1 MTPHRVARPSH
12 GSSKSHVVSRFLL
25 PLALLVL
32 LTACDH
38 RVASEK
44 SIDVCALALDSVS
57 TLLQEMPTPSG
68 EVQAPSAGHCE
79 FSVQLGPTRRGPIS
93 ISVMTKASME
103 PDDLSHSAKLML
115 AEAEQTYGDPG
126 TSAFANLAKL
136 GVAFHM
142 APGNAQQII
151 VGERGVLMEIGLGS
165 GGFSDEQVATF
176 VKDVWTR
183 VLANKPTKR

>member
-1 MTPHRVARPSH
+1 MTPYRVARPSQ
-12 GSSKSHVVSRFLL
+12 SSPKSHVVSRFLL

-57 TLLQEMPTPSG
+57 TMLQEIPTAKGDAQP
-68 EVQAPSAGHCE
+68 PSAGYCE
-79 FSVQLGPTRRGPIS
+79 FTTQPGPNRRRSIS

-103 PDDLSHSAKLML
+103 PDELSRSAKLML

-126 TSAFANLAKL
+126 TSEFGDLAKL
-136 GVAFHM
+136 GVAFPM
-142 APGNAQQII
+142 APGNAQQVI

-165 GGFSDEQVATF
+165 GGFSDEQVNTF
-176 VKDVWTR
+176 VKDVWNR
-183 VLANKPTKR
+183 VLANKATKR